1 MGQTPACCSGLSLPY
16 LTAKVFGFLSSLL
29 LSRILLPLQ
38 CCAAGAAVVVNLCI
52 FSGMSLSFQLPVVK
66 PTGVADASACTGT
79 ECTENT
85 VLKDVALCTTV
96 ADVRGWKRSCFL
108 RKSLFLMCIR
118 EREAKKCV
126 LLNLS

>member
-1 MGQTPACCSGLSLPY
+1 MG
-16 LTAKVFGFLSSLL
+16 
-29 LSRILLPLQ
+29 
-38 CCAAGAAVVVNLCI
+38 AVAVVNLCT
-52 FSGMSLSFQLPVVK
+52 FSGMSLSFQLPVGK
-66 PTGVADASACTGT
+66 PTGAADASACMGT
-79 ECTENT
+79 ECTKNT